1 MNSKTTVIV
10 KLQVEGIHCFP
21 KAWELFP
28 EVAFLSNPHR
38 HMFHIKASKEVF
50 HDDRD
55 EEFLMLRRQIL
66 MYLHE
71 NYFDSIET
79 HMLQFDSMSCEMI
92 ARELL
97 DYFHCEWVEVWE
109 DDENG
114 ARVEK
119 I

>member
-1 MNSKTTVIV
+1 MNTKTTVIV
-10 KLQVEGIHCFP
+10 KLALEGAHHFA
-21 KAWELFP
+21 KAKELFP
-28 EVAFLSNPHR
+28 EVAFLASRHR
-38 HMFHIKASKEVF
+38 HIFHIKLSKEVF

-55 EEFLMLRRQIL
+55 IEFLVFKRGVSE
-66 MYLHE
+66 YLKE
-71 NYFDSIET
+71 NYHSITSNMLEFDN
-79 HMLQFDSMSCEMI
+79 MSCEAI
-92 ARELL
+92 ARELR

>member
-1 MNSKTTVIV
+1 MNIKTTVIV
-10 KLQVEGIHCFP
+10 KLQVEGAHYFA
-21 KAWELFP
+21 KAKELFP
-28 EVAFLSNPHR
+28 EVGFLADRHR
-38 HMFHIKASKEVF
+38 HIFHIKACMEVF

-55 EEFLMLRRQIL
+55 IEFIL
-66 MYLHE
+66 FKRGVIDYLHS
-71 NYFDSIET
+71 NYHSITSGMLEFDN
-79 HMLQFDSMSCEMI
+79 MSCEAI
-92 ARELL
+92 ARELR

>member
-1 MNSKTTVIV
+1 MDIKTTVIV
-10 KLQVEGIHCFP
+10 KLQVEGAHYFA
-21 KAWELFP
+21 KAKELFP
-28 EVAFLSNPHR
+28 EVGFLADRHR
-38 HMFHIKASKEVF
+38 HIFHIKACMEVF

-55 EEFLMLRRQIL
+55 IEFIL
-66 MYLHE
+66 FKRGVKDYLHDSYYSE
-71 NYFDSIET
+71 STGMLEFDN
-79 HMLQFDSMSCEMI
+79 MSCEAI
-92 ARELL
+92 ARELR